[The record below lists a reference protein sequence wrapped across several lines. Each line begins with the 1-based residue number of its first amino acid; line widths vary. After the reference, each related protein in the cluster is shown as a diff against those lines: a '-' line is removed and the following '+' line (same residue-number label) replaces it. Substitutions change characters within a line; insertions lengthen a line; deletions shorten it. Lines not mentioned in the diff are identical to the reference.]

1 MLKVLQGGMEL
12 PKELG
17 VPKGVLEVLEE
28 LKHELEIGGKS
39 SEGPQGP

>member
-1 MLKVLQGGMEL
+1 MRTVEVLEVLEGGME
-12 PKELG
+12 

-28 LKHELEIGGKS
+28 LKGELEIGEKS